1 MDRKDRSKPP
11 RPDMV
16 WSQKHKMWVDPDTR
30 SPERRS
36 KDEAISQ
43 SIEADRE
50 RIQEALKQAQKAYD
64 EQSKVLEGAA
74 DHLALSVLQQLVDA
88 RKKSGLTQVE
98 VARRMNVPPSAVVRL
113 ESGAHSPTLS
123 TISRYAAAIGVKLEV
138 RRIA

>member
-1 MDRKDRSKPP
+1 MNRRDRSKPP

-16 WSQKHKMWVDPDTR
+16 WSQKHGMWVDPDTR
-30 SPERRS
+30 NSETRQ
-36 KDEAISQ
+36 KDE
-43 SIEADRE
+43 SIEKAIDADRE
-50 RIQEALKQAQKAYD
+50 RIQEALRQAQKAYD
-64 EQSKVLEGAA
+64 QQSKVLEGAA
-74 DHLALSVLQQLVDA
+74 GNLAMSLLQQLIDA